1 MRPPE
6 PQPRLVFEE
15 IGKYLPAERAVNYYR
30 VLSRLKHLHP
40 DDDLVVVLEAMA
52 INTWLTRDAPDRMA
66 TERKIIASVLDERIE
81 RCQTLLSEGNS
92 ALREKINMAD
102 RDAADARAVHR
113 RVITD
118 FRRHIDARA
127 EVAAKQFGEVTAQ
140 VKAAHQSLSWTTAE
154 LTKHLREMQERDVW
168 SKIWRT
174 LFIFGLGVAVGVWR
188 ARA

>member
-6 PQPRLVFEE
+6 PPPRLVFEE
-15 IGKYLPAERAVNYYR
+15 IGKYLPAERAVSYYR

-66 TERKIIASVLDERIE
+66 TERKILVSILDERVD

-92 ALREKINMAD
+92 ALRQKIHLAD
-102 RDAADARAVHR
+102 RDAADARSEQR
-113 RVITD
+113 RVIAD

-127 EVAAKQFGEVTAQ
+127 EVASKQFGEVTTQ
-140 VKAAHQSLSWTTAE
+140 VKDAYQSLSWTTAE
-154 LTKHLREMQERDVW
+154 LTKHIREMQERDVW

-174 LFIFGLGVAVGVWR
+174 LFIFGLGVVIGIWR
-188 ARA
+188 ART

>member
-6 PQPRLVFEE
+6 PPPRLVFEE
-15 IGKYLPAERAVNYYR
+15 IGKYLPAERAVSYYR

-66 TERKIIASVLDERIE
+66 AERKIIVSLLDERIE
-81 RCQTLLSEGNS
+81 HCEALLLEGNA
-92 ALREKINMAD
+92 ALRQKIHLVD
-102 RDAADARAVHR
+102 RDAADARAEHR
-113 RVITD
+113 RVIAD

-127 EVAAKQFGEVTAQ
+127 EVAAKQFSEVTTQ
-140 VKAAHQSLSWTTAE
+140 VKDACQSLSWTTAE
-154 LTKHLREMQERDVW
+154 LDKHIHEMRERDVW

-174 LFIFGLGVAVGVWR
+174 LFIFGLGVAIGVWR

>member
-6 PQPRLVFEE
+6 PPPRLVFEE
-15 IGKYLPAERAVNYYR
+15 IGKYLPAERAVSYYR

-66 TERKIIASVLDERIE
+66 QERKIIVSLLDERIE
-81 RCQTLLSEGNS
+81 RCQSLLAEGNS
-92 ALREKINMAD
+92 ELGRKIDRGD
-102 RDAADARAVHR
+102 RDLADAYAAHR
-113 RVITD
+113 RIITD

-127 EVAAKQFGEVTAQ
+127 EVAAKQFGEVTTQ
-140 VKAAHQSLSWTTAE
+140 VRDAYQSLSWTTSE
-154 LTKHLREMQERDVW
+154 LKKHLREMQERDVW
-168 SKIWRT
+168 SKFWRA
-174 LFIFGLGVAVGVWR
+174 LFIFGLGVAIGVWR